1 MSGPDFLRMDD
12 AIEAI
17 QLVVS
22 PRTAWKRREPLGG
35 QLRCGCGADQP
46 AVIPQIELKWLQEW
60 GYGRERSRRLRV
72 GECGTCRSIF
82 FDASN

>member
-1 MSGPDFLRMDD
+1 MDD

-35 QLRCGCGADQP
+35 QLRCGCRDDPP
-46 AVIPQIELKWLQEW
+46 AVIPQTELKWLQEW
-60 GYGRERSRRLRV
+60 GYGRERSRRLLV
-72 GECGTCRSIF
+72 GQCGTCRSIF